1 MNQGYTLVVSKKVA
15 IVDSIGSNLASLIFA
30 LNRIG
35 SSFEITD
42 EIDVLNKASHI
53 ILPGVGAAKNAMTK
67 LKQRKLIDEI
77 SKLTKP
83 TLGICLGMQIF
94 MDASDEDDAK
104 CLGIISNTCRPF
116 ENNRD
121 YPVPHMGWNKVRFN
135 RDSDLTKNLKDDDY
149 YYFVHSYYVPICT
162 ETIGVSSYPIEFS
175 AVVQKDNFFGTQ
187 FHPEKSGLSGSKIL
201 QNFVSI

>member
-1 MNQGYTLVVSKKVA
+1 MSNKVA

-53 ILPGVGAAKNAMTK
+53 NIPGVRAAKNAMTK

-135 RDSDLTKNLKDDDY
+135 RDSVLTKNLKDDDY
-149 YYFVHSYYVPICT
+149 YYFVHSYYVPICS

-201 QNFVSI
+201 QNFVSL

>member
-1 MNQGYTLVVSKKVA
+1 MSNKVA

-116 ENNRD
+116 ENNRE
-121 YPVPHMGWNKVRFN
+121 YPVPHMGWNKVSFN
-135 RDSDLTKNLKDDDY
+135 RDSVLTKNLKDDDY
-149 YYFVHSYYVPICT
+149 YYFVHSYYVPICS

-201 QNFVSI
+201 QNFVSL

>member
-1 MNQGYTLVVSKKVA
+1 MSNKVA

-42 EIDVLNKASHI
+42 EIDVINKASHI

-135 RDSDLTKNLKDDDY
+135 RDSVLTKNLKDDDY
-149 YYFVHSYYVPICT
+149 YYFVHSYYVPICS

-175 AVVQKDNFFGTQ
+175 AVVQQDNFFGTQ

-201 QNFVSI
+201 QNFVSL

>member
-1 MNQGYTLVVSKKVA
+1 MSNKVA

-135 RDSDLTKNLKDDDY
+135 RDSVLTKNLKDDDY
-149 YYFVHSYYVPICT
+149 YYFVHSYYVPICS

-201 QNFVSI
+201 QNFVSL

>member
-1 MNQGYTLVVSKKVA
+1 MSNKVA

-116 ENNRD
+116 KNNKD

-135 RDSDLTKNLKDDDY
+135 RDSVLTNNLKDDDY
-149 YYFVHSYYVPICT
+149 YYFVHSYYVPMCS

-175 AVVQKDNFFGTQ
+175 ALVQKDNFFGTQ

-201 QNFVSI
+201 QNFVSL

>member
-1 MNQGYTLVVSKKVA
+1 MSKKVA

-135 RDSDLTKNLKDDDY
+135 RDSVLTKNLKDDDY
-149 YYFVHSYYVPICT
+149 YYFVHSYYVPICS
-162 ETIGVSSYPIEFS
+162 ETIGVSSYPIDFS

-201 QNFVSI
+201 QNFVSL

>member
-1 MNQGYTLVVSKKVA
+1 MSNKVA

-135 RDSDLTKNLKDDDY
+135 RDSVLTKNLKDDDY
-149 YYFVHSYYVPICT
+149 YYFVHSYYVPICS

-201 QNFVSI
+201 QNFISL

>member
-1 MNQGYTLVVSKKVA
+1 VSNKVA

-135 RDSDLTKNLKDDDY
+135 RDSVLTKNLKDDDY
-149 YYFVHSYYVPICT
+149 YYFVHSYYVPICS

-201 QNFVSI
+201 KNFVSL

>member
-1 MNQGYTLVVSKKVA
+1 MSKKVA

-135 RDSDLTKNLKDDDY
+135 RDSVLTNNLKDDDY

-201 QNFVSI
+201 QNFVSL

>member
-1 MNQGYTLVVSKKVA
+1 MSNKVA
-15 IVDSIGSNLASLIFA
+15 IVDSIGSNLASFIFA

-135 RDSDLTKNLKDDDY
+135 RDSVLTKNLKDDDY
-149 YYFVHSYYVPICT
+149 YYFVHSYYVPICS

-201 QNFVSI
+201 QNFVSL

>member
-1 MNQGYTLVVSKKVA
+1 MSKKVA

-104 CLGIISNTCRPF
+104 CLGIIPNTCRPF

-135 RDSDLTKNLKDDDY
+135 RDSVLTKNLKDDDY

-201 QNFVSI
+201 QNFVSL

>member
-1 MNQGYTLVVSKKVA
+1 MSNKVA

-135 RDSDLTKNLKDDDY
+135 RDSVLTKNLKDDDY
-149 YYFVHSYYVPICT
+149 YYFVHSYYVPVCS

-201 QNFVSI
+201 QNFVSL

>member
-1 MNQGYTLVVSKKVA
+1 MSNKVA

-116 ENNRD
+116 KNNKD

-135 RDSDLTKNLKDDDY
+135 RDSVLTKNLKDDDY
-149 YYFVHSYYVPICT
+149 YYFVHSYYVPICS
-162 ETIGVSSYPIEFS
+162 ETVGVSSYPIEFS

-201 QNFVSI
+201 QNFVSL

>member
-1 MNQGYTLVVSKKVA
+1 MSNKVA

-116 ENNRD
+116 ENNRQ

-135 RDSDLTKNLKDDDY
+135 RDSVLTKNLKDDDY
-149 YYFVHSYYVPICT
+149 YYFVHSYYVPICN

-201 QNFVSI
+201 QNFISL

>member
-1 MNQGYTLVVSKKVA
+1 MSNKVA

-135 RDSDLTKNLKDDDY
+135 RDSVLTKNLKDDDY
-149 YYFVHSYYVPICT
+149 YYFVHSYYVPICS

-175 AVVQKDNFFGTQ
+175 AVVQKHNFFGTQ

-201 QNFVSI
+201 QNFISL

>member
-1 MNQGYTLVVSKKVA
+1 MSKKVA

-94 MDASDEDDAK
+94 MDTSDEDDAK

-135 RDSDLTKNLKDDDY
+135 RDSVLTKNLKDDDY

-201 QNFVSI
+201 QNFVSL

>member
-1 MNQGYTLVVSKKVA
+1 MSNKVT

-135 RDSDLTKNLKDDDY
+135 RDSVLTKNLKDDDY
-149 YYFVHSYYVPICT
+149 YYFVHSYYVPICS

-201 QNFVSI
+201 QNFVSL

>member
-1 MNQGYTLVVSKKVA
+1 MSNKVA

-94 MDASDEDDAK
+94 MEASDEDDAK

-135 RDSDLTKNLKDDDY
+135 RDSVLTKNLKDEDY
-149 YYFVHSYYVPICT
+149 YYFVHSYYVPICS

-201 QNFVSI
+201 QNFVSL

>member
-1 MNQGYTLVVSKKVA
+1 MNNKVA

-83 TLGICLGMQIF
+83 TLGIWLGIQIF
-94 MDASDEDDAK
+94 MDESDEDDAK

-135 RDSDLTKNLKDDDY
+135 RDSVLTKNLKDDDY

-201 QNFVSI
+201 QNFVSL

>member
-1 MNQGYTLVVSKKVA
+1 MSNKVA

-135 RDSDLTKNLKDDDY
+135 RDSGLTKNLKDDDY
-149 YYFVHSYYVPICT
+149 YYFVHSYYVPICS

-175 AVVQKDNFFGTQ
+175 AIVQKDNFFGTQ

-201 QNFVSI
+201 QNFVSL

>member
-1 MNQGYTLVVSKKVA
+1 MSKKVA

-94 MDASDEDDAK
+94 MDASDEDNAK

-135 RDSDLTKNLKDDDY
+135 RDSVLTKNLKDDDY

-201 QNFVSI
+201 QNFVSL

>member
-1 MNQGYTLVVSKKVA
+1 MSNKVA

-67 LKQRKLIDEI
+67 LKQRKLINEI

-135 RDSDLTKNLKDDDY
+135 RDSVLTKNLKDDDY
-149 YYFVHSYYVPICT
+149 YYFVHSYYVPICS

-201 QNFVSI
+201 QNFVSL

>member
-1 MNQGYTLVVSKKVA
+1 MSNKVA

-135 RDSDLTKNLKDDDY
+135 RHSVLTKNLKDDDY
-149 YYFVHSYYVPICT
+149 YYFVHSYYVPVCS

-201 QNFVSI
+201 QNFVSL

>member
-1 MNQGYTLVVSKKVA
+1 MSNKVA

-30 LNRIG
+30 LNRID

-135 RDSDLTKNLKDDDY
+135 RDSVLTKNLKDDDY
-149 YYFVHSYYVPICT
+149 YYFVHSYYVPICS

-201 QNFVSI
+201 QNFVSL

>member
-1 MNQGYTLVVSKKVA
+1 MSNKVA

-94 MDASDEDDAK
+94 MEASDEDDAK

-135 RDSDLTKNLKDDDY
+135 RDSVLTKNLKDDDY
-149 YYFVHSYYVPICT
+149 YYFVHSYYVPMCS

-201 QNFVSI
+201 QNFVSL

>member
-1 MNQGYTLVVSKKVA
+1 MSKKVA

-42 EIDVLNKASHI
+42 EIDVINKASHI

-135 RDSDLTKNLKDDDY
+135 RDSVLTNNLKDDDY

-201 QNFVSI
+201 QNFVSL

>member
-1 MNQGYTLVVSKKVA
+1 MSNKVA

-94 MDASDEDDAK
+94 MEASDEDDAK

-135 RDSDLTKNLKDDDY
+135 RDSVLTKNLKDEDY
-149 YYFVHSYYVPICT
+149 YYFVHSYYVPICS

-175 AVVQKDNFFGTQ
+175 SVVQKDNFFGTQ

-201 QNFVSI
+201 QNFVSL

>member
-1 MNQGYTLVVSKKVA
+1 MSNKVA

-94 MDASDEDDAK
+94 MEASDEDDAK

-116 ENNRD
+116 RNNKD

-135 RDSDLTKNLKDDDY
+135 RDSVLTKNLKDDDY
-149 YYFVHSYYVPICT
+149 YYFVHSYYVPICS

-201 QNFVSI
+201 QNFVSL